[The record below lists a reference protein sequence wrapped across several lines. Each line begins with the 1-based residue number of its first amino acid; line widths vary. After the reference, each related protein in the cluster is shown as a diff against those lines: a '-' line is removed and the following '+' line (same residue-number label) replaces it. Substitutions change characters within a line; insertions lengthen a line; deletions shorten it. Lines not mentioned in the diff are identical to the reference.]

1 MGHGEPFQRRH
12 LGAAVGNDHQLRF
25 PRRQSGIH
33 QRGKCCADTL
43 AEFCLAF
50 PARAAAF
57 AAGFHPG
64 TVLGVVLH
72 LPVIAALKHAKVHL
86 FQPVCHNQFRIG
98 EKHFRRLPG
107 ALQGSNHDRFGGKIR
122 PAQLG
127 KALRAQRYI
136 PPALVALFLII
147 LR

>member
-1 MGHGEPFQRRH
+1 M
-12 LGAAVGNDHQLRF
+12 
-25 PRRQSGIH
+25 
-33 QRGKCCADTL
+33 
-43 AEFCLAF
+43 
-50 PARAAAF
+50 
-57 AAGFHPG
+57 
-64 TVLGVVLH
+64 LH

-86 FQPVCHNQFRIG
+86 FQPIRHNQLRIG

-136 PPALVALFLII
+136 PPALLFLII

>member
-12 LGAAVGNDHQLRF
+12 LGAAVGNDHQLRL
-25 PRRQSGIH
+25 PPKRHPPARQMLCRHAGRIPP
-33 QRGKCCADTL
+33 C
-43 AEFCLAF
+43 F

-64 TVLGVVLH
+64 AVPGVVLH

-107 ALQGSNHDRFGGKIR
+107 ALQGSNHAFGQIR

-127 KALRAQRYI
+127 KALGAQRYI
-136 PPALVALFLII
+136 PPAW
-147 LR
+147 

>member
-1 MGHGEPFQRRH
+1 M
-12 LGAAVGNDHQLRF
+12 GNDHQLRF

-33 QRGKCCADTL
+33 QCGKCCADTL

-57 AAGFHPG
+57 AVGFHPG
-64 TVLGVVLH
+64 AVLGVVLH
-72 LPVIAALKHAKVHL
+72 LPVIAALKHTEIHL
-86 FQPVCHNQFRIG
+86 FQPIRHNQLSIR
-98 EKHFRRLPG
+98 EKHFRCLPG
-107 ALQGSNHDRFGGKIR
+107 TLQGSNNDRFGGKIR

-127 KALRAQRYI
+127 KALGAERYI
-136 PPALVALFLII
+136 PPALVALFQVI